1 MNTNWSEMST
11 GKRILFILCL
21 LSGFLFWILFLLS
34 TSDIL
39 ENTDIVCMGLLFVH
53 CLCRTFTEKSKVFKI
68 LWAILAVFSCVSFL
82 AFCFMAFRY
91 SHWF

>member
-1 MNTNWSEMST
+1 MNTNRSEMST

-39 ENTDIVCMGLLFVH
+39 ENTRIVCMGLLFVH
-53 CLCRTFTEKSKVFKI
+53 CLCRTFSEKSKVFKI

>member
-11 GKRILFILCL
+11 VQKTLFILSL

-34 TSDIL
+34 TFDIL
-39 ENTDIVCMGLLFVH
+39 ENTGIVCMGLMFVH
-53 CLCRTFTEKSKVFKI
+53 CLCRTFTEESKVFKI
-68 LWAILAVFSCVSFL
+68 FWAILAAFTLVSFL
-82 AFCFMAFRY
+82 VFCFMAFRY